1 MSPTRFRTPE
11 RRRLRRFAVGRPQA
25 SGLGA
30 VALAV
35 VLAACGSGQSRAT
48 GTGTSPSSPGSA
60 PTTVPPTTAP
70 PTSPPTTAKP
80 PPPAGRP
87 YGVGLATVSYVEP
100 PGHVVPAPFAAGGAA
115 SAPRRLAVQV
125 RYPSTTPP
133 SGNDTAFAPPQR
145 GGPFPLVVFAPGL
158 NEDPPPYQPLL
169 HDWAQAGFVVAAT
182 TFPVTSPNVP
192 NAGDKE
198 RDLPNQPYDVTFL
211 IDTLIA
217 AANNP
222 SDPLHQ
228 LVNPAEVAVA
238 GQSDGGNTA
247 LATAY
252 NSAYQDHRIDA
263 AVILS
268 GARYGYPGGTW
279 FPAGSPPLLATQ
291 GTADTINP
299 PSLTNDFFTSD
310 AQPNKYLLCMQGAPH
325 LDPYVARNGYERVVA
340 QVSTAFLDAELY
352 HLPGSLDT
360 MMRAGAVPGISAFAS
375 RCG

>member
-1 MSPTRFRTPE
+1 M
-11 RRRLRRFAVGRPQA
+11 
-25 SGLGA
+25 
-30 VALAV
+30 
-35 VLAACGSGQSRAT
+35 
-48 GTGTSPSSPGSA
+48 

-80 PPPAGRP
+80 APPKGSP
-87 YGVGLATVSYVEP
+87 YGVGLAVLSYVEP
-100 PGHVVPAPFAAGGAA
+100 AGHVVPAPFAPGGAA
-115 SAPRRLAVQV
+115 TAPRRLTVQL
-125 RYPSTTPP
+125 RYPSSTPI
-133 SGNDTAFAPPQR
+133 SGNDTVLAPPQG

-169 HDWAQAGFVVAAT
+169 HDWAQAGFAVAAT
-182 TFPVTSPNVP
+182 TFPVTSPTVP

-211 IDTLIA
+211 IDKLIA

-247 LATAY
+247 VATAY
-252 NSAYQDHRIDA
+252 NTAYQDHRVDA
-263 AVILS
+263 AIILS

-299 PSLTNDFFTSD
+299 PSLTNDFFTNNP
-310 AQPNKYLLCMQGAPH
+310 QPNKYLLCLQGAPH
-325 LDPYVARNGYERVVA
+325 LDPYVARNSYERVVA
-340 QVSTAFLDAELY
+340 QVSTDFLDAELY

-360 MMRAGAVPGISAFAS
+360 MMQAGAVPGVAAFAS